1 MTPTTKGTD
10 KYRDK
15 AADKSAIRAISRS
28 KPGARQSGSARS
40 SGRREEELLVTQIS
54 CAVFCRPFNML
65 TLSPYDDRWVTGRR
79 HRAEGASQ
87 EEQQV
92 RDKNKNSAI
101 VRVCQLRMI
110 VWLVDSPL
118 VSSAGHPHPDRGR
131 WPQPRNSAASTLR
144 SSCTNT
150 LKVRHAAP
158 SCMTSSPTRRRA
170 NSLRTCGGA
179 KRCVGPVPSSTSS
192 GASAKTASR

>member
-1 MTPTTKGTD
+1 MEITLPM
-10 KYRDK
+10 
-15 AADKSAIRAISRS
+15 
-28 KPGARQSGSARS
+28 GARFSRYRGPTRCRAA
-40 SGRREEELLVTQIS
+40 QIS
-54 CAVFCRPFNML
+54 PIVRPAGGKNSSFLKSVARCSAARL
-65 TLSPYDDRWVTGRR
+65 TCCTCLLTTTGGVTGRR

-110 VWLVDSPL
+110 VWLVDPPL
-118 VSSAGHPHPDRGR
+118 VSSASHPHPNRGTHPTAGPGSGRGLTARGR
-131 WPQPRNSAASTLR
+131 GNFVGWPQPRNSAASTLR
-144 SSCTNT
+144 SSCTST

-170 NSLRTCGGA
+170 NSLRTSGGA
-179 KRCVGPVPSSTSS
+179 KR
-192 GASAKTASR
+192 